1 MKNIINEKPITD
13 AHGRTLLNVV
23 FVDQKDYQNKK
34 MLDIGCG
41 MGWFE
46 LIAVLKG
53 CDSISGIE
61 ISEQD
66 LLTAK
71 KNINNNKI
79 YFKVGKATQIPYKDH
94 LFDVVVSWEV
104 IEHIPEQTENK
115 MFQEVNRV
123 LKVGGSFY
131 LSTPYSSILG
141 KVSDPAWWL
150 LRHRH
155 YSDDQLIN
163 FGKINGFRVDKIIV
177 KGGFWEMLSIIN
189 LYSQKWLFRRRPLLE
204 QFMTKKVDKE
214 LLSNDRGFIGIS
226 VKYTKI
232 KTI

>member
-1 MKNIINEKPITD
+1 MKNIINEKPITN

-23 FVDQKDYQNKK
+23 FVDKKDYQNKK

-46 LIAVLKG
+46 LIADLKG
-53 CDSISGIE
+53 CDSIYGIE

-66 LLTAK
+66 LLAAK

-79 YFKVGKATQIPYKDH
+79 HFKVGDATNIPFTDNF
-94 LFDVVVSWEV
+94 FDTVVSWEV
-104 IEHIPEQTENK
+104 IEHVPKQAENK

-131 LSTPYSSILG
+131 LSTPHNSILS
-141 KVSDPAWWL
+141 KITDPAWWL
-150 LRHRH
+150 LGHRH
-155 YSDDQLIN
+155 YSDRQLIN
-163 FGKINGFRVDKIIV
+163 FGQQNGFQINRIII
-177 KGGFWEMLSIIN
+177 KGGFWEMLSIVN
-189 LYSQKWLFRRRPLLE
+189 LYSQKWLFHRRPILE
-204 QFMTKKVDKE
+204 QFVTKKVDQE
-214 LLSNDRGFIGIS
+214 LLGGDRGFIGIS
-226 VKYTKI
+226 VKYTKV